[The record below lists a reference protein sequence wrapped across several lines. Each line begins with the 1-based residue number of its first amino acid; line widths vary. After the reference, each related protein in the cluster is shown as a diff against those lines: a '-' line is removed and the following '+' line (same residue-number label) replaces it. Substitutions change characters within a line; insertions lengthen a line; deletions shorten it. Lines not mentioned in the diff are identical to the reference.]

1 MSIPLSFN
9 QEFLCMFDQ
18 GDEEGPFGPLY
29 NIVGGWRLTGKA
41 DTEALQEALNDVVAR
56 HEALRTTVVRT
67 PGEQRQEIGPPS
79 PVSLDVREIPE
90 PDPALRDR
98 RAEELLIE
106 LEGGRYGV
114 TELPLLRAVLGRF
127 DEENA
132 VLVLVVHHTAADE
145 VSMQL
150 IIRDLGVLYARRRGH
165 DTGELPEA
173 TPFRD
178 FAVWERERYAPDA
191 EVRARAYWREQLAGA
206 TITGVPSDHP
216 KSAAVPKTTSVH
228 RFLVDAELTSA
239 ALAVAKQTRSSA
251 FMVLLA
257 AYKVFLNERVGVTD
271 VAVPTMASG
280 RGPARFQN
288 TVGAFFNFVPLR
300 TDLSGAAT
308 FREVVE
314 RTRATCLKAYGNF
327 LPFGQVVAEAP
338 ASAASFAADDLG
350 VVAFQVFQF
359 PALEGEEAGDL
370 RISEIRRRLLSQ
382 DVSTDIPDGVM
393 FQLDIDPLSG
403 EMLGHL
409 GFNTNLFHE
418 ATMREFAAGFVRVLA
433 RTVTTPDTPLE
444 LAS

>member
-1 MSIPLSFN
+1 MSYPLSFN

-29 NIVGGWRLTGKA
+29 NIVGGWRLSGKIDA
-41 DTEALQEALNDVVAR
+41 EALQEALNDVVAR

-67 PGEQRQEIGPPS
+67 PGEQRQEIAPAS
-79 PVSLDVREIPE
+79 PVSLSVREIPE
-90 PDPALRDR
+90 PDPAQRDR

-106 LEGGRYGV
+106 LEGGRYG
-114 TELPLLRAVLGRF
+114 TDLPLLRAVLGRF
-127 DEENA
+127 AEDDA

-150 IIRDLGVLYARRRGH
+150 IIRDLGVLYARRRGFE
-165 DTGELPEA
+165 TAELPEPTA
-173 TPFRD
+173 FGE
-178 FAVWERERYAPDA
+178 FAAWERERYAPTA
-191 EVRARAYWREQLAGA
+191 EVKARGYWREQLDGGA
-206 TITGVPSDHP
+206 ITGVPSDHR
-216 KSAAVPKTTSVH
+216 KSDGVPKTTAVH
-228 RFLVDAELTSA
+228 RFVVGGELTSA
-239 ALAVAKQTRSSA
+239 ALELAKETRGSA

-257 AYKVFLNERVGVTD
+257 AYKVFLNERVGATD
-271 VAVPTMASG
+271 IAVPTMAAG
-280 RGPARFQN
+280 RGPARFEN

-300 TDLSGAAT
+300 TDLAGAAT
-308 FREVVE
+308 FREVVS
-314 RTRATCLKAYGNF
+314 RTRATCLKAYSNP

-338 ASAASFAADDLG
+338 ASAAAFAADDLA

-359 PALEGEEAGDL
+359 PALEGVETGDL
-370 RISEIRRRLLSQ
+370 TISEIRRRELSQ

-409 GFNTNLFHE
+409 GYNTNLFE
-418 ATMREFAAGFVRVLA
+418 ERTMREFAASFVTVLR
-433 RTVTTPDTPLE
+433 RTLSAPDAPLR